1 MKAKRLLSF
10 LMPKKVSIGVDNVE
24 EPNYTVSIEGG
35 AFMGKKNE
43 LIKKETSTADA
54 VITTAGELSTT
65 IKAVI
70 SEPETTQREEFKE
83 LSSIAQI
90 DGISPEDRAAAL
102 AAINKSMDYRQARF
116 MTKEENRQQRFM
128 TCQDTI
134 IRLAPYITVAILGV
148 VTLSTGVAC
157 YKIYNTKKAA

>member
-10 LMPKKVSIGVDNVE
+10 LMPKKVSIGVDNIE

-43 LIKKETSTADA
+43 LIKKENTTADA
-54 VITTAGELSTT
+54 IITTAGELSTT

-116 MTKEENRQQRFM
+116 MAR
-128 TCQDTI
+128 QDTI
-134 IRLAPYITVAILGV
+134 IRLAPYITVVILGV
-148 VTLSTGVAC
+148 AALSSGIAC
-157 YKIYNTKKAA
+157 YGIYNAKKAA